1 MRRKGSKY
9 AAIVCACA
17 MVFSSVPVYASDDI
31 PVDAQNEE
39 VQEQNVNEEQEVE
52 EDYTGTNQA
61 EQSESQVQNSE
72 NLPSAD
78 TTNSAQIVGM
88 SIEGVEDKENIET
101 PVEFKAKIKL
111 KNLWQQGV
119 GYVSY
124 VGLSYWCNG
133 QQSYYFY
140 NNETQYRDYAN
151 EDATLEVPISLNEY
165 YCEGEYQLVNFQIT
179 EVYSEDDVRTITYQ
193 YNVATDSYIDD
204 AGNQYAYS
212 KEADFCV
219 TKSEKSGQIYGQL
232 NNLTISNQEDK
243 DQIKAPADI
252 MMTMDAK
259 NVKEDDPF
267 TVEMIYDRDGET
279 CTFSNTYG
287 TTASEEKAI
296 YKDGKIQFPIKIG
309 KYDKFG
315 TYKLKQIVVTDSKTK
330 VEIRY
335 HYEGEKKQFIAS
347 DIGNMYSFAYNGE
360 ADFTVNAPEEG
371 DGVPIEIMDLSVDGD
386 KDHITQQSDVKIR
399 VKLKNYLKQSVK
411 SVVVLYKNTE
421 DERETTLS
429 KYYYSPEWFP
439 GEEGD
444 VCEIPVS
451 FELQK
456 FSTAGQYKLE
466 SIKVKLNDYPDENV
480 CYTNENGTLVGEYS
494 VTGAKVKSVYN
505 GELDLNVT
513 EAPEQDTE
521 APYVNSIKFS
531 DEEGTKE
538 LYQAKYDKMNLEVGY
553 TENLTGV
560 SDCAVTWQSTD
571 KERYAEAMATFKTG
585 EIKAGT
591 GTFALST
598 SLEFI
603 EPGTYHVC
611 KIEIYDKEGLLRT
624 YEQGSEEG
632 ILTDDKG
639 NSVAVD
645 NISFTV
651 KQAQDN
657 GLKVKEMRWE
667 DGVDTTQ
674 LQVGDQVKGYMTV
687 QNTSQKDITV
697 DPASCYIFWNT
708 LMGNTDSY
716 AKCEGE
722 KFVLKSGCDRELPF
736 LLTIEKDTSVS
747 GERRLK
753 EIVLNNKDK
762 KVSTKYLVGH
772 TGYLYS
778 RTIEPSGIPVET
790 NLTMKEFNYSV
801 TGNISEEIQEEPI
814 VESVSVENESVN
826 AGEDIKLKIKV
837 ADTQKLPITS
847 MTMNW
852 KNKETQLECWN
863 NTISPEADYTY
874 SEKEHCYY
882 VNIPTNSSWDEGEY
896 YLYNLTMNNKAGGF
910 GNYVVDDKGM
920 MYKYQTSNIDYFQ
933 TVTINLTKDDVSEP
947 DYTAPVLESAEIV
960 GSNNVTSAGE
970 VTYRIK
976 ASDVNKVSG
985 IRLGYSY
992 NKGKNTMTL
1001 KSSSIKEESED
1012 TYLCT
1017 FQISR
1022 YRETGDYQLQTIGLI
1037 DGSVNKNDRV
1047 YKYNEKTGEFESE
1060 DMTSVKVSGNLAIT
1074 MKEDKVIVSGE
1085 KNLEDEVEK
1094 AEEGTILVIA
1104 DLQKELV
1111 ISPDTMKEIK
1121 EKDLSVIITNEDRTA
1136 TISFNGEDLEKIP
1149 DKDLKL
1155 TIERGGM
1162 LEAKIPNGMGTQE
1175 MLYYPIKIT
1184 TTDASLLVGISV
1196 KLDDEFLKQ
1205 VPKKTLCLSR
1215 KNADGTIEVMQN
1227 FMYATADG
1235 YFSYAFFDGVAPE
1248 QQKEEQSLPTELD
1261 ELHSAV
1267 TLASDLNPTVE
1278 EYEFI
1283 ISAPKKEKADVVLGD
1298 INQDGSI
1305 NIQDL
1310 MLCLN
1315 HVSQKSLLTGD
1326 GLAAADVDESG
1337 AVDIRD
1343 LMRLLN
1349 YVSGKSATL

>member
-1 MRRKGSKY
+1 
-9 AAIVCACA
+9 
-17 MVFSSVPVYASDDI
+17 
-31 PVDAQNEE
+31 
-39 VQEQNVNEEQEVE
+39 
-52 EDYTGTNQA
+52 
-61 EQSESQVQNSE
+61 
-72 NLPSAD
+72 
-78 TTNSAQIVGM
+78 
-88 SIEGVEDKENIET
+88 
-101 PVEFKAKIKL
+101 
-111 KNLWQQGV
+111 
-119 GYVSY
+119 
-124 VGLSYWCNG
+124 
-133 QQSYYFY
+133 
-140 NNETQYRDYAN
+140 
-151 EDATLEVPISLNEY
+151 
-165 YCEGEYQLVNFQIT
+165 
-179 EVYSEDDVRTITYQ
+179 
-193 YNVATDSYIDD
+193 
-204 AGNQYAYS
+204 
-212 KEADFCV
+212 
-219 TKSEKSGQIYGQL
+219 
-232 NNLTISNQEDK
+232 
-243 DQIKAPADI
+243 
-252 MMTMDAK
+252 
-259 NVKEDDPF
+259 
-267 TVEMIYDRDGET
+267 
-279 CTFSNTYG
+279 
-287 TTASEEKAI
+287 
-296 YKDGKIQFPIKIG
+296 
-309 KYDKFG
+309 
-315 TYKLKQIVVTDSKTK
+315 
-330 VEIRY
+330 
-335 HYEGEKKQFIAS
+335 
-347 DIGNMYSFAYNGE
+347 
-360 ADFTVNAPEEG
+360 
-371 DGVPIEIMDLSVDGD
+371 
-386 KDHITQQSDVKIR
+386 
-399 VKLKNYLKQSVK
+399 
-411 SVVVLYKNTE
+411 
-421 DERETTLS
+421 
-429 KYYYSPEWFP
+429 
-439 GEEGD
+439 
-444 VCEIPVS
+444 
-451 FELQK
+451 
-456 FSTAGQYKLE
+456 
-466 SIKVKLNDYPDENV
+466 
-480 CYTNENGTLVGEYS
+480 
-494 VTGAKVKSVYN
+494 
-505 GELDLNVT
+505 
-513 EAPEQDTE
+513 
-521 APYVNSIKFS
+521 
-531 DEEGTKE
+531 
-538 LYQAKYDKMNLEVGY
+538 
-553 TENLTGV
+553 
-560 SDCAVTWQSTD
+560 
-571 KERYAEAMATFKTG
+571 
-585 EIKAGT
+585 
-591 GTFALST
+591 
-598 SLEFI
+598 
-603 EPGTYHVC
+603 
-611 KIEIYDKEGLLRT
+611 
-624 YEQGSEEG
+624 
-632 ILTDDKG
+632 
-639 NSVAVD
+639 
-645 NISFTV
+645 
-651 KQAQDN
+651 
-657 GLKVKEMRWE
+657 MRWE

-674 LQVGDQVKGYMTV
+674 LQVGNQVKGYMTV

-697 DPASCYIFWNT
+697 DPASCYIFWST
-708 LMGNTDSY
+708 LMGSTDSY

-747 GERRLK
+747 GERHLK

-762 KVSTKYLVGH
+762 KVSTKYLNDGLGQE
-772 TGYLYS
+772 GYLYS

-790 NLTMKEFNYSV
+790 NLIMKELNYSV
-801 TGNISEEIQEEPI
+801 TGNLSEEIQEEPI
-814 VESVSVENESVN
+814 VESISVENESVN
-826 AGEDIKLKIKV
+826 AGDDIKLKIKV

-852 KNKETQLECWN
+852 ENQETKLECWN

-1001 KSSSIKEESED
+1001 KSSSIKGEGED

-1121 EKDLSVIITNEDRTA
+1121 EKDLSVIITNEERTA
-1136 TISFNGEDLEKIP
+1136 TIDFNGEDLEKIP

-1215 KNADGTIEVMQN
+1215 KNADGTIEVMEN
-1227 FMYATADG
+1227 FMYATEDG
-1235 YFSYAFFDGVAPE
+1235 YFTYAFFDGVAPE
-1248 QQKEEQSLPTELD
+1248 QQKEEQSLPKELD
-1261 ELHSAV
+1261 ELRSAV

-1283 ISAPKKEKADVVLGD
+1283 ISAPKKEESDVVLGD
-1298 INQDGSI
+1298 INQDGTI